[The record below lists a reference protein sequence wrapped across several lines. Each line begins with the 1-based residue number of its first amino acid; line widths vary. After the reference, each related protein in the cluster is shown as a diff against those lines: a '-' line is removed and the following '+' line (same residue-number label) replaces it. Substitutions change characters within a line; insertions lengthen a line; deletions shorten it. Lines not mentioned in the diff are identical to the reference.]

1 MNYTRTAVG
10 LLSAQYCSVLKKCF
24 LINMGLFALGA
35 VAATPAQASIDDY
48 KGVEYTGKGT
58 DTAAT
63 TLYFKWFQATN
74 LGIYQV
80 EQTADAAEADITTKN
95 IDERT
100 FGGDADVIPGYDI
113 KSKELSNVVYSN
125 IPRGANVFIS
135 E

>member
-10 LLSAQYCSVLKKCF
+10 LLSVQYCSVLKKCF

-63 TLYFKWFQATN
+63 TLYFKWVQDTN
-74 LGIYQV
+74 LGIYKL
-80 EQTADAAEADITTKN
+80 EQTADADSHIN
-95 IDERT
+95 L
-100 FGGDADVIPGYDI
+100 YNDI
-113 KSKELSNVVYSN
+113 KNAYVTADSTN
-125 IPRGANVFIS
+125 ISTADG
-135 E
+135 